1 MEIKNP
7 ELFERLI
14 SSSLD
19 KGFSGWNF
27 SYIADRWKDSPT
39 TWDYA
44 KIVQK
49 HLSPEV
55 SLLDMDTGGGEF
67 LSSLQP
73 LPKTTYATEG
83 YAPNMHVAKSRLQT
97 LGIKVIETPDGNDS
111 LPFPARF
118 FDFVLNRHGSYSP
131 PEIYRILKPNGV
143 FNTQQVG
150 GQNNFEIN
158 EILQDSPEF
167 IYSYWKLSLAVDQ
180 LRAAGFEIL
189 EQQEEFPEGRI
200 LDIGALVYYLK
211 VISWQIADFSIERY
225 YHKLAALH
233 NEIQENGEIKVRSH
247 RFLIVAKIRVTNF
260 MNPGNYL

>member
-7 ELFERLI
+7 ELFESLI
-14 SSSLD
+14 SSAMGQ
-19 KGFSGWNF
+19 KFSGWDF
-27 SYIADRWKDSPT
+27 SYIGDGWKDRPT

-44 KIVQK
+44 QIVKK

-83 YAPNMHVAKSRLQT
+83 YVPNIPVAKSRLEP
-97 LGIKVIETPDGNDS
+97 LGIKVIETLDGKDS
-111 LPFPARF
+111 LPFTAHF
-118 FDFVLNRHGSYSP
+118 FDLVINRHGSYSP
-131 PEIYRILKPNGV
+131 PEIYRILKPNGL
-143 FNTQQVG
+143 FITEQVG

-158 EILQDSPEF
+158 EMLQDHPEF
-167 IYSYWKLSLAVDQ
+167 IYSHWKLSLAVEQ
-180 LRAAGFEIL
+180 LHAAGFEIL

-225 YHKLAALH
+225 YQKLAALH
-233 NEIQENGEIKVRSH
+233 NQIQENGELKVRSH
-247 RFLIVAKIRVTNF
+247 RFLIVAKK
-260 MNPGNYL
+260 PGN